1 MKGDVESV
9 ALSVSSATAIRKYP
23 STRSLRLPVLTPLRR
38 SHDQVATSALVIT
51 RLVPL
56 LVLNS
61 LTLQLAKRDDFAEN
75 VSLDFKFQSQC
86 STSTEMK
93 YYDSVLDLIGHT
105 PLIKLERLNKGVKP
119 LVLAKMENLN
129 PGFSVKDRIGVSMI
143 EAAEREGI
151 LKPGGTIVEATSGNT
166 GIGLAIAAAVK
177 GYKCIFVMTDK
188 ASVEKSRY
196 LKALGADVVITPVSA
211 KPGTPDHYV
220 STARRIAA
228 ETPNS
233 FYPDQYSHPANPEA
247 HYQTTG
253 PELWEQTEGNIT
265 HFVSGIGTGGT
276 ISGTGKFLKEKNPN
290 IKVIGADPFG
300 SIYKTYKDTGKI
312 PETTPYLVEGIGQEV
327 LPANAHMQYVD
338 EVLNVSD
345 HDSFETARQLG
356 RVEGIF
362 CGGSTGTNCAAA
374 LRVARDLDENATVV
388 FIVCDTGEH
397 YLSKFHSDEWMKEK
411 RLLEPQKITAGLICE
426 TKGAHSP
433 KDLVVV
439 APTERVAAALAKM
452 NEMGLTQI
460 PVLEDGK
467 SVGSLRENHLLSK
480 VFNDRDLLEAPVSKV
495 MDKGF
500 PIVGVDDDVNQVT
513 RKLRIHP
520 AVLIEEYGRITGIIT
535 RHDMLDT
542 SDGDGN

>member
-1 MKGDVESV
+1 MD
-9 ALSVSSATAIRKYP
+9 
-23 STRSLRLPVLTPLRR
+23 
-38 SHDQVATSALVIT
+38 
-51 RLVPL
+51 
-56 LVLNS
+56 
-61 LTLQLAKRDDFAEN
+61 
-75 VSLDFKFQSQC
+75 
-86 STSTEMK
+86 
-93 YYDSVLDLIGHT
+93 YYDDVLGLIGHT
-105 PLIKLERLNKGVKP
+105 PLVKLNRLNKGMKP
-119 LVLAKMENLN
+119 LILAKMENLN
-129 PGFSVKDRIGVSMI
+129 PGFSVKDRIGISMI
-143 EAAEREGI
+143 QAAEREGI

-188 ASVEKSRY
+188 ASVEKARY

-247 HYQTTG
+247 HYRTTG
-253 PELWEQTEGNIT
+253 PELWEQTEGKIT

-276 ISGTGKFLKEKNPN
+276 ISGTGRYLKEKNPL
-290 IKVIGADPFG
+290 IKIIGADPVG
-300 SIYKTYKDTGKI
+300 SIYKTYKETGKI

-327 LPANAHMQYVD
+327 LPANAQLQYVD
-338 EVLNVSD
+338 EVMNITDSE
-345 HDSFETARQLG
+345 SFETARQLG

-374 LRVARDLDENATVV
+374 FRLARSLDENAIVI

-426 TKGAHSP
+426 TKGVHSP
-433 KDLVVV
+433 KSLVVV
-439 APTERVAAALAKM
+439 APGDRVADALAKM
-452 NEMGLTQI
+452 NELGLTQI
-460 PVLEDGK
+460 PVLEDGE
-467 SVGSLRENHLLSK
+467 SVGSLRENHLLSR
-480 VFNDRDLLEAPVSKV
+480 VFNDRDLLEGPVSKV

-500 PIVGVDDDVNQVT
+500 PTVDVDADINVVS
-513 RKLRIHP
+513 RKLRASP

-535 RHDMLDT
+535 RHDVLDM
-542 SDGDGN
+542 SGGNGN